1 MSLSTISC
9 AAAGVCVLALAL
21 PAGAQDRSTSRP
33 NTDTSTAADRLSIPS
48 SAVWLGTVR
57 LPARVLADGKPLAAG
72 TYRVR
77 LTGEHADDKA
87 VGQLAALERWVEFVQ
102 GNDVKGRV
110 LAPVV
115 PAASVKEV
123 VNGTPPARGRSRVQR
138 MRGDDAYYRVWFN
151 YRGDQILI
159 YLPTA

>member
-1 MSLSTISC
+1 MLSTVIRG
-9 AAAGVCVLALAL
+9 AASLCLLTLAL
-21 PAGAQDRSTSRP
+21 PAGAQDRSASARS
-33 NTDTSTAADRLSIPS
+33 NADTSTAADRLSIPN

-57 LPARVLADGKPLAAG
+57 LPARVLADGQPLAAG

-77 LTGEHADDKA
+77 LTGEHANDKA

-102 GNDVKGRV
+102 GNDVKVRV

-115 PAASVKEV
+115 PAASVKDV
-123 VNGTPPARGRSRVQR
+123 VNGSPPASGRSRVQR
-138 MRGDDAYYRVWFN
+138 IRDDDPYYRVWFN

-159 YLPTA
+159 YLPMA